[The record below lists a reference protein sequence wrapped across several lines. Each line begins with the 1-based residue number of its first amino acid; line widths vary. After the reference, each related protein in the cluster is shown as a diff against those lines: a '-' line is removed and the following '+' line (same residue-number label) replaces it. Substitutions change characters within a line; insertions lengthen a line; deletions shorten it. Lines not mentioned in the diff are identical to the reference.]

1 MDNTAATPE
10 APQTPAGW
18 PRRHVLKA
26 GALAVGAGLLGRF
39 ASAASSSGV
48 SPSEYLSMDAWDMA
62 TAVRKGELSPESLL
76 AAAMARCDAVNPK
89 VNAVNMRHD
98 EYATALLKARRA
110 GGASASGALAGVP
123 ILIKDLNTYLEGTST
138 SNGCRLFKDAP
149 AAPHTSTLIAR
160 YQAAGAVPFGKT
172 TCPEFGL
179 TTTTESLLWGQT
191 RNPWNLAH
199 SAGGSSGGAASA
211 VAAGIVP
218 VAHATDGGGSI
229 RIPASY
235 CGLVGLKPG
244 RYRTPSG
251 PGKYEGWFGASV
263 ANVVSRN
270 VRDMALFLDVG
281 QGHEVGSPYWT
292 KPLGRPYVEELRADP
307 GRLRIGLV
315 RDAFTGAPLDPAVA
329 KVLDDTAKRLAGMGH
344 HVEEL
349 RLQVDPRQ
357 LFGAHGAVVG
367 DALLTAIHDREKAM
381 GRTATPDDFERITRV
396 VLGNAGKVT
405 GEDLYRARQS
415 FESIG
420 GYMEQ
425 QFDSVDVILSPVTV
439 NVTPELGL
447 LSLDQDWESYAHNA
461 MGSAGF
467 TVLANVSGQPAI
479 SLPVGMS
486 DTGLPIGM
494 MLTGPMGGE
503 DVLLHLGTQLEQDRP
518 WAKLPTV

>member
-1 MDNTAATPE
+1 MQSPVVTPE
-10 APQTPAGW
+10 EPQTPAGW

-39 ASAASSSGV
+39 ASAASVNGV
-48 SPSEYLSMDAWDMA
+48 TPDEYLKMDAWDMA
-62 TAVRKGELSPESLL
+62 TAVRKGELSPENLL

-89 VNAVNMRHD
+89 VKAVNMRHD
-98 EYATALLKARRA
+98 AYADALLKARRA
-110 GGASASGALAGVP
+110 QGGSASGVLAGVP
-123 ILIKDLNTYLEGTST
+123 ILIKDLNTYLEGTPT

-149 AAPHTSTLIAR
+149 PAPHTSTLIAR

-191 RNPWNLAH
+191 RNPWNLAM
-199 SAGGSSGGAASA
+199 SAGGSSGGAAAA

-235 CGLVGLKPG
+235 CGLVGLKPS

-263 ANVVSRN
+263 GNVVSRN
-270 VRDMALFLDVG
+270 VRDMALFMDVG

-292 KPLGRPYVEELRADP
+292 KPLVRPYVDELNAAP

-315 RDAFTGAPLDPAVA
+315 RDSLTGSPLDPAVA
-329 KVLDDTAKRLAGMGH
+329 KVLDETARRLSGLGH
-344 HVEEL
+344 NVEEL
-349 RLQVDPRQ
+349 RLNIDPRQ
-357 LFGAHGAVVG
+357 LFGAHGAVIG
-367 DALLTAIHDREKAM
+367 DALLTLVHDREQVL
-381 GRTATPDDFERITRV
+381 GRSGTPEDFERITQV
-396 VLGNAGKVT
+396 VLGNARKVT
-405 GEDLYRARQS
+405 GEGLYRARQS

-425 QFDSVDVILSPVTV
+425 QFDNYDVILSPVTA

-447 LSLDQDWESYAHNA
+447 LTLNQPWESYAHNA
-461 MGSAGF
+461 MGSAAF

-479 SLPVGMS
+479 SLPIGMS
-486 DTGLPIGM
+486 DSGLPIGM
-494 MLTGPMGGE
+494 MFTGPLGGE
-503 DVLLHLGTQLEQDRP
+503 DVLLRLAAQLEQDRA
-518 WAKLPTV
+518 WAGLPTV